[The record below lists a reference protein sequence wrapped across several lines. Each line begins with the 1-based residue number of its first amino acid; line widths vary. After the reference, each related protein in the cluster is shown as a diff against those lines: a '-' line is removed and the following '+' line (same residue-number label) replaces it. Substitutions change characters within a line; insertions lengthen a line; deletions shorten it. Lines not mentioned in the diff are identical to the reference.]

1 MILTLAALAAL
12 SCPEVA
18 RERDT
23 TAVLFLAASS
33 RGGPELARSLN
44 APLPEA
50 GVLLDRIRLLDTRL
64 ADCGPE
70 GSPDGGMPTD
80 AGLAPKVS
88 ASRPAP

>member
-1 MILTLAALAAL
+1 MILTLAAVAAL
-12 SCPEVA
+12 SCSDAA

-23 TAVLFLAASS
+23 TAVLFLAAAS
-33 RGGPELARSLN
+33 RGGPELARSLD

-50 GVLLDRIRLLDTRL
+50 GLLLDRIRILDRRL

-70 GSPDGGMPTD
+70 D
-80 AGLAPKVS
+80 AGAAPKVS

>member
-33 RGGPELARSLN
+33 RGGPELARSLD

-50 GVLLDRIRLLDTRL
+50 GVLLDRIRLLDRRL
-64 ADCGPE
+64 ADCGPDAVTP
-70 GSPDGGMPTD
+70 GD
-80 AGLAPKVS
+80 AGPAPKVS

>member
-33 RGGPELARSLN
+33 RGGPELARSLD

-50 GVLLDRIRLLDTRL
+50 GVLLDRIRILDRRL
-64 ADCGPE
+64 ADCGP
-70 GSPDGGMPTD
+70 DD
-80 AGLAPKVS
+80 AAPGAAIS
-88 ASRPAP
+88 ASRRAP